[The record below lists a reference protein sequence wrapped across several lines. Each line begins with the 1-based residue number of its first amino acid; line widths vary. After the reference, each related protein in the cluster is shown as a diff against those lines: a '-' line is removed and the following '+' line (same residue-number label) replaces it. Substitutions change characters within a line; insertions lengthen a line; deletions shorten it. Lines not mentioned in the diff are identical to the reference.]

1 MNKMDKY
8 KYKYDI
14 SKSNKERDLKLANAM
29 QRKQMIPKLGFYGF
43 AAIGI
48 IALIQKIYTGE
59 ILTEKDSIGLFL
71 GLY

>member
-8 KYKYDI
+8 NYKYDI